1 MDTVPVDLRAAV
13 FGSTFFPMGRTGP
26 QTSVFR
32 GMEISVMGTSARL
45 RPMRV
50 DLPIR
55 CRVAPRTTGAPGSA
69 PRPQAAQDGYL
80 GAVWVLWGAAGTANP
95 STVKYRF
102 LLS

>member
-1 MDTVPVDLRAAV
+1 MATVPVDLWGPV
-13 FGSTFFPMGRTGP
+13 FGPTFFPMGRTGP

-32 GMEISVMGTSARL
+32 GMEISVMDTSARL
-45 RPMRV
+45 RPMRIE
-50 DLPIR
+50 LPIR
-55 CRVAPRTTGAPGSA
+55 CRMAPRTTGAPGST

-80 GAVWVLWGAAGTANP
+80 GAVWVSWGAARTANP

>member
-1 MDTVPVDLRAAV
+1 MATVPVDLQGGV

-32 GMEISVMGTSARL
+32 EMEISVMDASARL
-45 RPMRV
+45 RPMHIE
-50 DLPIR
+50 LPIW
-55 CRVAPRTTGAPGSA
+55 CRVAPRTTRAPGSA

-80 GAVWVLWGAAGTANP
+80 EAVWVSWGAAGTANP